1 MWEQAWA
8 VLSLPLLAGV
18 SNPKPPQNRERQGP
32 GGEHV
37 TFSIV
42 TSLVTSY
49 TTQTTLA
56 CKREEERGMS
66 EGPGAPAVVG
76 RQV

>member
-8 VLSLPLLAGV
+8 VLSLPLHRSL
-18 SNPKPPQNRERQGP
+18 KPQTEPGAAEP
-32 GGEHV
+32 GGKHV

-56 CKREEERGMS
+56 CKREEKRGVS

>member
-8 VLSLPLLAGV
+8 VLSLPLSRSL
-18 SNPKPPQNRERQGP
+18 KPQTEPGAAEP
-32 GGEHV
+32 GGKHV

-56 CKREEERGMS
+56 CKREEKRGVS
-66 EGPGAPAVVG
+66 EGPGAPTVVG